1 MGAVSTQGESYEQW
15 RRRTAPESA
24 DRADNTRLWD
34 YLVIAL
40 LGVFFVWVGGV
51 PALIG
56 LGLVVVLVVEQVAQS
71 MLRRRA
77 GDTSEPSKE
86 SLQVRGGTLL
96 VTLALSGWLIWVEG
110 RFAAAVPLVL
120 VLLDI
125 KDERS
130 FLRWLWNRLFRT
142 AASRSH

>member
-1 MGAVSTQGESYEQW
+1 MSTQRESYEQW
-15 RRRTAPESA
+15 RQRTAPESA
-24 DRADNTRLWD
+24 GRADNTRLWD

-56 LGLVVVLVVEQVAQS
+56 LGLVAVLVAEQVAQS
-71 MLRRRA
+71 LIRRRA
-77 GDTSEPSKE
+77 GETPEPTRQ
-86 SLQVRGGTLL
+86 LVLVRGGTLL
-96 VTLALSGWLIWVEG
+96 VTLALSAWLIWVEG
-110 RFAAAVPLVL
+110 QFAAAVPLVL

-130 FLRWLWNRLFRT
+130 FLRWLRERMFRT